1 MKLLQTENEWSQ
13 EDEEVNGQHREKKI
27 KICKAATGA
36 VEHFGYFQTSI
47 EAKGVALFEMLYIN
61 TLENQ
66 SGESTGEECVVNF
79 ILLINLQMRLWLW
92 LSPMGTKG
100 LLIWV

>member
-1 MKLLQTENEWSQ
+1 
-13 EDEEVNGQHREKKI
+13 
-27 KICKAATGA
+27 
-36 VEHFGYFQTSI
+36 
-47 EAKGVALFEMLYIN
+47 MLYIN